1 MKTELVIKAKLKS
14 GVIILLLL
22 LLTVP
27 VYSQF
32 LNETKNEKDKRMA
45 WWRNAKFGLFI
56 HWGIYSVPAG
66 EWNGKTNYAEW
77 IREQA
82 HIPLNVYD
90 NFVKE
95 FNPVKFN
102 AEQWVKMAKEA
113 GMKYIVIT
121 SKHHDGFC
129 MFDSKYTDFDIM
141 STPYHKDILKSLTT
155 AAHKAGIRIGFY
167 YSIMDWHHPDY
178 LPRRSW
184 EKDRP
189 TEGADFS
196 RYVQYMK
203 NQLREL
209 LTNYGEISVL
219 WFDGQWEDWNSNYG
233 KEIYNYVRSLQ
244 PNIIINNRVR
254 AGNIGM
260 EGASN
265 PNETDGDFETPE
277 QEIPAT
283 GLPGVDWETC
293 MTMNDHWGYNKN
305 DNNWKTTED
314 LIRKL
319 VDIASKGGNFLL
331 NVGPTSEGLFP
342 TIAVERLKG
351 IGEWM
356 KVNGKSIYGTTA
368 GPFKDLSWGRCTQIE
383 IKGGTRLFFHV
394 FDWPADGKLTVPGL
408 LNDPV
413 NVYLLADIDKK
424 RLKTSRNED
433 AVTINLPSKPPDL
446 IYNVLVMDIKGKPDV
461 TIPPSIEADFN
472 IFTDS
477 LQIELK
483 SDRENINIRYTMDGT
498 VPGINST
505 LYTGKITIDKTTDIS
520 ARCFRNGMPV
530 SAAVSKSF
538 NKVEPSPSLNISNL
552 KNGILYSYFEGS
564 WDVLPDFNKLSPVS
578 AGEMKNFDISS
589 AKAKEYF
596 GYEFDGFIDIPK
608 DGVYRFYTSSDD
620 GSCLFIDDKL
630 IVNNDELHSLT
641 EKNGY
646 TALSQGIHSIK
657 VTFFQKEGGKE
668 LHILYEGPG
677 IDKQIIPDSLLFV
690 KK

>member
-155 AAHKAGIRIGFY
+155 AAHKAGIKIGFY

-244 PNIIINNRVR
+244 PNIIINNRIR

-342 TIAVERLKG
+342 PMAVERLKG

-356 KVNGKSIYGTTA
+356 KVNGKSIYGTKA

-424 RLKTSRNED
+424 KLKTSRNED
-433 AVTINLPSKPPDL
+433 AVTINLPSKPPDS
-446 IYNVLVMDIKGKPDV
+446 ICNVLVMDIKGKPDV

-477 LQIELK
+477 LQVELK
-483 SDRENINIRYTMDGT
+483 SDRENINIRYTTDGT

-505 LYTGKITIDKTTDIS
+505 LYTGKITIDKTTEIS
-520 ARCFRNGMPV
+520 ARCIRNGMPV

-552 KNGILYSYFEGS
+552 KNGILYSYFEGN

>member
-1 MKTELVIKAKLKS
+1 MKTKLVTKTNFKS
-14 GVIILLLL
+14 VLIILLLI

-27 VYSQF
+27 AYSQY
-32 LNETKNEKDKRMA
+32 LNKTKNEKDKRMA
-45 WWRNAKFGLFI
+45 WWRNAKFGLFL

-66 EWNGKTNYAEW
+66 EWDGKTNYAEW
-77 IREQA
+77 IREEA
-82 HIPLNVYD
+82 HISLSVYVK
-90 NFVKE
+90 FVKE

-102 AEQWVKMAKEA
+102 AEKWVKMAKDA

-141 STPYHKDILKSLTT
+141 STPYHKDVLKALTK
-155 AAHKAGIRIGFY
+155 AAHKAGIKIGFY

-189 TEGADFS
+189 TEGADFN

-219 WFDGQWEDWNSNYG
+219 WFDGQWEDWNSTYG

-244 PNIIINNRVR
+244 PNIIINNRIR

-277 QEIPAT
+277 QEIPAA
-283 GLPGVDWETC
+283 GLPGIDWETC
-293 MTMNDHWGYNKN
+293 MTMNDHWGYNKY

-342 TIAVERLKG
+342 PTAVERLKE
-351 IGEWM
+351 IGRWM
-356 KVNGKSIYGTTA
+356 KVNGESIYGTKA
-368 GPFKDLSWGRCTQIE
+368 SPFKNLSWGRCTQKE
-383 IKGGTRLFFHV
+383 IKGGTRLFLQV
-394 FDWPADGKLTVPGL
+394 FDWPNDGRLSVPGL
-408 LNDPV
+408 LNDPA
-413 NVYLLADIDKK
+413 NVYLLADLDKK
-424 RLKTSRNED
+424 KLKTSRDED
-433 AVTINLPSKPPDL
+433 AVIINLPSKRPDP
-446 IYNVLVMDIKGKPDV
+446 ICSVVVMDIKGKPDV
-461 TIPPSIEADFN
+461 TIPPSIEANFD

-477 LQIELK
+477 LQVELK
-483 SDRENINIRYTMDGT
+483 SDRDNINIKYTTDGT
-498 VPGINST
+498 VPGISSI
-505 LYTGKITIDKTTDIS
+505 LYTGKITIDNTTKIS
-520 ARCFRNGMPV
+520 ARCFRNGKPV

-538 NKVEPSPSLNISNL
+538 NKVEPALSLNISNL
-552 KNGILYSYFEGS
+552 KNGISYKYFEGN
-564 WDVLPDFNKLSPVS
+564 WDVLPDFNNLTPTST
-578 AGEMKNFDISS
+578 GEVKNFDISS

-596 GYEFDGFIDIPK
+596 AFEFNGFIDIPK
-608 DGVYRFYTSSDD
+608 DGVYRFFASSDD
-620 GSCLFIDDKL
+620 GSCLFIDGKL
-630 IVNNDELHSLT
+630 VVNNDELHSLT

-646 TALSQGIHSIK
+646 TALSKGIHSIK

-677 IDKQIIPDSLLFV
+677 IEKQVIPDSILFV
-690 KK
+690 R

>member
-1 MKTELVIKAKLKS
+1 MNTKLVIKTRLKS
-14 GVIILLLL
+14 VVIVLLLF

-27 VYSQF
+27 AYSQF
-32 LNETKNEKDKRMA
+32 LNESKNEKDKRMA
-45 WWRNAKFGLFI
+45 WWRNSKFGLFI

-95 FNPVKFN
+95 FDPVKFN

-141 STPYHKDILKSLTT
+141 STPYHKDILKALTN
-155 AAHKAGIRIGFY
+155 AAHKAGIKIGFY

-184 EKDRP
+184 EKNRP
-189 TEGADFS
+189 TEGADFN

-203 NQLREL
+203 NQLHEL

-244 PNIIINNRVR
+244 SNIIINNRIR

-277 QEIPAT
+277 QEIPAA
-283 GLPGVDWETC
+283 GLPGIDWETC
-293 MTMNDHWGYNKN
+293 MTMNDHWGYNKY
-305 DNNWKTTED
+305 DNNWKTAED

-342 TIAVERLKG
+342 PMAVKRLKD
-351 IGEWM
+351 IGKWM
-356 KVNGKSIYGTTA
+356 RVNGRSIYGTKA
-368 GPFKDLSWGRCTQIE
+368 SPYKDLSWGRCTQKE
-383 IKGGTRLFFHV
+383 INGGTRLFLQV
-394 FDWPADGKLTVPGL
+394 FDWPADGKLSVPGL

-413 NVYLLADIDKK
+413 NVYLLADLHKK
-424 RLKTSRNED
+424 KLKSSRNED
-433 AVTINLPSKPPDL
+433 AVIINLPSKQPDP
-446 IYNVLVMDIKGKPDV
+446 ICSVVTMDIKGKPDV
-461 TIPPSIEADFN
+461 TIPPNIEADFD

-477 LQIELK
+477 LQVELN
-483 SDRENINIRYTMDGT
+483 SDRENVIIRYTTDGT

-505 LYTGKITIDKTTDIS
+505 LYTGQITVDKTTEIS
-520 ARCFRNGMPV
+520 ARCFRNGKPV
-530 SAAVSKSF
+530 SAAVTKSF
-538 NKVEPSPSLNISNL
+538 NKVEPAPSLDISNL
-552 KNGILYSYFEGS
+552 KNGISYKYFEGN
-564 WDVLPDFNKLSPVS
+564 WDVLPDFNKLSPISTGNV
-578 AGEMKNFDISS
+578 KNFDISS

-596 GYEFDGFIDIPK
+596 GYEFDGFINLPK

-620 GSCLFIDDKL
+620 GSCLYIDNKL
-630 IVNNDELHSLT
+630 VVNNDELHSLT

-646 TALSQGIHSIK
+646 IALSQGIHSIK

-677 IDKQIIPDSLLFV
+677 INKQLIPDSLLLV
-690 KK
+690 KE

>member
-1 MKTELVIKAKLKS
+1 MKTKLVTKTNFKS
-14 GVIILLLL
+14 VLIILLLIL
-22 LLTVP
+22 VTVP
-27 VYSQF
+27 AYSQY

-45 WWRNAKFGLFI
+45 WWRNAKFGLFL

-66 EWNGKTNYAEW
+66 EWDGKTNYAEW
-77 IREQA
+77 IREEA
-82 HIPLNVYD
+82 HISLSVYVK
-90 NFVKE
+90 FVKE

-102 AEQWVKMAKEA
+102 AEKWVKMAKDA

-141 STPYHKDILKSLTT
+141 STPYHKDVLKALTK
-155 AAHKAGIRIGFY
+155 AAHKAGIKIGFY

-189 TEGADFS
+189 TEGADFN

-219 WFDGQWEDWNSNYG
+219 WFDGQWEDWNSTYG

-244 PNIIINNRVR
+244 PNIIINNRIR

-283 GLPGVDWETC
+283 GLPGIDWETC
-293 MTMNDHWGYNKN
+293 MTMNDHWGYNKY

-331 NVGPTSEGLFP
+331 NVGPTPEGLFP
-342 TIAVERLKG
+342 PTAVERLKE
-351 IGEWM
+351 IGRWM
-356 KVNGKSIYGTTA
+356 KVNGESIYGTKA
-368 GPFKDLSWGRCTQIE
+368 SPFKNLSWGRCTQKE
-383 IKGGTRLFFHV
+383 IKGGTRLFLQV
-394 FDWPADGKLTVPGL
+394 FDWPDDGRLSVPGL
-408 LNDPV
+408 LNDPA
-413 NVYLLADIDKK
+413 NVYLLADLDKK
-424 RLKTSRNED
+424 KLKTSRDED
-433 AVTINLPSKPPDL
+433 AVIINLPSKRPDP
-446 IYNVLVMDIKGKPDV
+446 ICSVVVMDIKGKPDV
-461 TIPPSIEADFN
+461 TIPPSIEANFD

-477 LQIELK
+477 LQVELK
-483 SDRENINIRYTMDGT
+483 SDRDNINIRYTTDGT
-498 VPGINST
+498 VPGISSI
-505 LYTGKITIDKTTDIS
+505 LYTGKITIDNTTKIS
-520 ARCFRNGMPV
+520 ARCFRNGKPV

-538 NKVEPSPSLNISNL
+538 NKVEPALSLNISNL
-552 KNGILYSYFEGS
+552 KNGISYKYFEGN
-564 WDVLPDFNKLSPVS
+564 WDVLPDFNNLNPTST
-578 AGEMKNFDISS
+578 GEVKNFDISS

-596 GYEFDGFIDIPK
+596 AFEFNGFIDIPK
-608 DGVYRFYTSSDD
+608 DGVYRFFASSDD
-620 GSCLFIDDKL
+620 GSCLFIDGKL
-630 IVNNDELHSLT
+630 VVNNDELHSLT

-646 TALSQGIHSIK
+646 TALSKGIHSIK

-677 IDKQIIPDSLLFV
+677 IEKQVIPDSILFV
-690 KK
+690 R